1 VAGGHKTINVSPLA
15 NNHFFVF
22 VTPTPLA
29 YDSGMSDDTM
39 QKDESGTDY
48 SPPANPSPTLPT
60 TSPTS
65 SQDDSTKPEASDEPT
80 KPLNG
85 KKESTIELPMFDLE
99 EIVRVISKI
108 HAEGLEMAKVDDVA
122 RAFGYKTSSS
132 TPFYRRLVAGRHFGL
147 IVSNGADLTVR
158 SRDILQ
164 PTQEGS
170 KEESLAQAA
179 LNHQYYAQWVSRLSG
194 RRLNLEL
201 VTNDIE
207 REYGLTKTC
216 AKRCAEVLAD
226 SLRFAG
232 LMLPDGMVRP
242 SSPPANPARSSSSSI
257 NESGP
262 EEVDDPETQ
271 THTLFLDRH
280 KQRKFVMTAPISVS
294 QAELQRI
301 CRWLEVSMI
310 VDDVTG

>member
-1 VAGGHKTINVSPLA
+1 
-15 NNHFFVF
+15 
-22 VTPTPLA
+22 
-29 YDSGMSDDTM
+29 MSDDTM
-39 QKDESGTDY
+39 HEGGPGEDCPQPLNLSTTPPPTAPHS
-48 SPPANPSPTLPT
+48 SPEASP
-60 TSPTS
+60 
-65 SQDDSTKPEASDEPT
+65 KPEAADEPAKT
-80 KPLNG
+80 ANG

-108 HAEGLEMAKVDDVA
+108 HADGLEMAKVDDVA

-158 SRDILQ
+158 ARDILQ

-170 KEESLAQAA
+170 KEEALAQAA
-179 LNHQYYAQWVSRLSG
+179 LSHQYYAQWVSRLSG

-207 REYGLTKTC
+207 REYGLTKPC

-232 LMLPDGMVRP
+232 LMLPDGIVRA
-242 SSPPANPARSSSSSI
+242 SSLPANPARSSSSSS
-257 NESGP
+257 EPGP
-262 EEVDDPETQ
+262 VEADDPETQ

-301 CRWLEVSMI
+301 CKWLEVSMI
-310 VDDVTG
+310 VDDVAG